1 MLEVMQRARIVLTNY
16 HAFKPRQT
24 MDVTAGG
31 RKALAGHG
39 SELQTAETEDRM
51 VARVCGDLEGLRDV
65 IVINDEAHHC
75 YRVRPEAEAEERG
88 RSDQAR
94 EAREN
99 NEAARLWIAGLETV
113 ARQIGVRAVYDLSAT
128 PFFLSGSGY
137 PAGSLFPWVVSDF
150 SLVDAI
156 ECGVV
161 KLPRVPVSDNLP
173 TGEAPLYRN
182 LWPTVRDRMPT
193 GTRGG
198 QRLDPQDLP
207 LEVKTALDALYG
219 HYEKTFDLWERQK
232 VGVPPVF
239 IVVCANTVASELVY
253 EYIAGYH
260 RTDEHE
266 QTTFF
271 PARFDLF
278 SNFGRDTG
286 DPHAVPRT
294 LLIDSIQI
302 EKGDTIDDAFRKAA
316 AEEIDRFRR
325 DKIAREGAAAAE
337 KITDAELLREA
348 MNTVGRK
355 GRLGEQI
362 RCVVSVGMLTEGWDA
377 NTVTHIL
384 GLRAFG
390 SRLLCEQVM
399 GRALRRLSYDL
410 HDTPDG
416 PRYRVEYADIMG
428 IDGLNLAPQ
437 DAVRAT
443 PATPRPMVRVEAVSP
458 ERDACEIRFPRVEG
472 YRVELPDTGI
482 AADWSKIEPY
492 VLTPAKVGPCEVT
505 MRGIVGAPETLT
517 LQHLAQVRDNE
528 IIVKLTGHLVF
539 QKLRDGEDRPIATLI
554 PKIKPI
560 VRRFL
565 DDFVDCRGG
574 TVKRSSCMQLADR
587 SPRSSSAPSTCT
599 TPAPTRSRSAVLAPY
614 APVGSTL
621 DVGFNTPP
629 RTATGPIRYAA
640 TSTGSSGTAAGSAT
654 CRAARHPPPRRRVY
668 QEPRARL
675 RGALPFRRRASP
687 LPPRLHP
694 AAGRRAGRRGQPGA
708 RGQGLPRPRRDAEGR
723 HHDHPVDPRRE
734 PPRPLRP
741 LGVRRAARDPRL
753 RPGARPRHRRCR
765 RRDRMTV
772 IGRLVDTDPRTAW
785 LHEAHE
791 FTPWLIEN
799 LDLVGTV
806 IDRRLEPEGREIR
819 VGPFSADILARD
831 IDGNRVLVEN
841 QLATTDHSH
850 LGQIMTYLAGLDAKI
865 VVWIATAF
873 REEHLSAINWLNEN
887 TVEPFAFF
895 AVQLRVVRIG
905 DSAPAPILDV
915 MARPNQWEREI
926 KSVARAAEAQSDLAT
941 TRRAFWTRYLERH
954 PEDASLGVVVTGVGS
969 NWLAPSKDV
978 GLFVAI
984 YRATDGVGVFVR
996 GRRGVSPAEI
1006 QTRFAPLAAR
1016 FTAETGP
1023 IRTPGDDRNHPGD
1036 GFRIDTTDPANW
1048 DAAIDWMHGRAHAF
1062 LAAVEKTFG
1071 DDQ

>member
-1 MLEVMQRARIVLTNY
+1 MPNPLDWRVTPETRRLLQHWRDPKPEGLRPFFCQVEAVEIAIWLAEVAPHRARTERLRDRLRAVNDAANPGLLRLALKLATGAGKTTVMAMLIAWQTVNAVAYPRRAYSTAFLIVTPGITIRDRLRVLLPNDPDSYYRQRGLVPPDMLDTMQRARIVITNY

-24 MDVTAGG
+24 MDVTPGG

-39 SELQTAETEDRM
+39 AAPQTAESEDRM

-65 IVINDEAHHC
+65 IVMNDEAHHC

-88 RSDQAR
+88 RSEEAR

-99 NEAARLWIAGLETV
+99 NEAARLWIAGLEAV

-173 TGEAPLYRN
+173 TGEVPLYRN

-198 QRLDPQDLP
+198 PRLDPQDLP

-219 HYEKTFDLWERQK
+219 HYEKTFELWEKEQ

-271 PARFDLF
+271 PGRFDLF
-278 SNFGRDTG
+278 SNFAKVTG
-286 DPHAVPRT
+286 DPLAVPRS

-302 EKGDTIDDAFRKAA
+302 EKGDTIDDGFRKAA

-325 DKIAREGAAAAE
+325 DKITREGAAAAE

-399 GRALRRLSYDL
+399 GRALRRLSYRL

-437 DAVRAT
+437 DAVAAT
-443 PATPRPMVRVEAVSP
+443 VAKPRPMVRVEAVTP
-458 ERDACEIRFPRVEG
+458 DRDAAEIRFPRIEG
-472 YRVELPDTGI
+472 YRVELPDTAI

-517 LQHLAQVRDNE
+517 LDHLRQVRDNE

-574 TVKRSSCMQLADR
+574 TVKAQLMHMQLADEVAGIILGAINLHHSEEQPIR
-587 SPRSSSAPSTCT
+587 
-599 TPAPTRSRSAVLAPY
+599 AVLAPY
-614 APVGSTL
+614 APTSSTL
-621 DVGFNTPP
+621 DVGFNSASETRHAPNPARSHINWIVWDGTWERNLAERLDIHP
-629 RTATGPIRYAA
+629 RVIAYAKNH
-640 TSTGSSGTAAGSAT
+640 GLGFEVPYRSGAE
-654 CRAARHPPPRRRVY
+654 PRVY
-668 QEPRARL
+668 RPDYIVRVDDG
-675 RGALPFRRRASP
+675 RGGEVNLVLEVKGFRD
-687 LPPRLHP
+687 H
-694 AAGRRAGRRGQPGA
+694 
-708 RGQGLPRPRRDAEGR
+708 DAM
-723 HHDHPVDPRRE
+723 
-734 PPRPLRP
+734 LK
-741 LGVRRAARDPRL
+741 
-753 RPGARPRHRRCR
+753 
-765 RRDRMTV
+765 
-772 IGRLVDTDPRTAW
+772 
-785 LHEAHE
+785 
-791 FTPWLIEN
+791 
-799 LDLVGTV
+799 
-806 IDRRLEPEGREIR
+806 
-819 VGPFSADILARD
+819 
-831 IDGNRVLVEN
+831 
-841 QLATTDHSH
+841 ATTMQTQWIPGVNR
-850 LGQIMTYLAGLDAKI
+850 LGRFGRWHFAELREVHDFGPALDRA
-865 VVWIATAF
+865 IADAC
-873 REEHLSAINWLNEN
+873 NE
-887 TVEPFAFF
+887 
-895 AVQLRVVRIG
+895 
-905 DSAPAPILDV
+905 
-915 MARPNQWEREI
+915 
-926 KSVARAAEAQSDLAT
+926 
-941 TRRAFWTRYLERH
+941 
-954 PEDASLGVVVTGVGS
+954 VT
-969 NWLAPSKDV
+969 K
-978 GLFVAI
+978 
-984 YRATDGVGVFVR
+984 
-996 GRRGVSPAEI
+996 
-1006 QTRFAPLAAR
+1006 
-1016 FTAETGP
+1016 
-1023 IRTPGDDRNHPGD
+1023 
-1036 GFRIDTTDPANW
+1036 
-1048 DAAIDWMHGRAHAF
+1048 
-1062 LAAVEKTFG
+1062 
-1071 DDQ
+1071 